1 MRPHLPMTNQGVT
14 WICHLSMARWPPHAT
29 EKRNWPTRPKN
40 VCAAFQHTKKCVRR
54 KYSGTLFQYALDFNR
69 GGQDHTLRQSHYYR
83 HKVPQ
88 SIFQLV
94 ISHLQT
100 ASLAP
105 PLMSLSSVPLS
116 LPASNISL
124 DAAAEDVSLGAA
136 VLRAA
141 VGVSIIVDASS

>member
-1 MRPHLPMTNQGVT
+1 MSQKNETGRSDRKTFVL
-14 WICHLSMARWPPHAT
+14 LSSTPNKKLFAEST
-29 EKRNWPTRPKN
+29 
-40 VCAAFQHTKKCVRR
+40 AAPCFKMPWT
-54 KYSGTLFQYALDFNR
+54 SINR
-69 GGQDHTLRQSHYYR
+69 GGQDHTLRQKHYYR

-94 ISHLQT
+94 ISHFQT

-141 VGVSIIVDASS
+141 VGVSIIVDASN